1 MHFDL
6 IVIGAGLAGLM
17 AAKTACEAGARVLV
31 VGKGTGAV
39 CLFTQGI
46 DLLGV
51 IPRELPMEEGIRQW
65 IEANPHHPYA
75 RVTWPGVQGAL
86 SSFLALFPG
95 PYTFEAIGEGNCL
108 VPTGAG
114 TYRPT
119 YLVPTTMCA
128 GIAFP
133 RGSALIVGFRGF
145 KDYSAAYVGHQFQ
158 CRSVTLPLPEE
169 PHQGSLAA
177 AMARLLE
184 KRSFREAAA
193 REIRR
198 HLHAETRVG
207 LPAILGLRDPAGV
220 LHSLEDLLGI
230 QVFEMPILPPSIPG
244 LRIFNRFQTHLL
256 EQGATVLLGHA
267 VVSAT
272 VRKGYCTEIQVAHP
286 PLSNAFRADRYLL
299 ATGRF
304 IGGGLLAREDR
315 IVETVFDLPL
325 FQPESRDLWFQKSFL
340 SEHLNPVHHAGVMTD
355 TSLHPVDAQGERL
368 LHNVWVAGTIL
379 AHHHCIGNKSREGIE
394 LATGWMAARRALA
407 A

>member
-133 RGSALIVGFRGF
+133 RRSAATGGADIDKPRHRAAKSPPNSRKAPGSAGL
-145 KDYSAAYVGHQFQ
+145 SAEKTQALHHQ
-158 CRSVTLPLPEE
+158 RAE
-169 PHQGSLAA
+169 
-177 AMARLLE
+177 AR
-184 KRSFREAAA
+184 
-193 REIRR
+193 
-198 HLHAETRVG
+198 H
-207 LPAILGLRDPAGV
+207 
-220 LHSLEDLLGI
+220 
-230 QVFEMPILPPSIPG
+230 
-244 LRIFNRFQTHLL
+244 
-256 EQGATVLLGHA
+256 
-267 VVSAT
+267 
-272 VRKGYCTEIQVAHP
+272 HP
-286 PLSNAFRADRYLL
+286 
-299 ATGRF
+299 
-304 IGGGLLAREDR
+304 
-315 IVETVFDLPL
+315 
-325 FQPESRDLWFQKSFL
+325 
-340 SEHLNPVHHAGVMTD
+340 
-355 TSLHPVDAQGERL
+355 
-368 LHNVWVAGTIL
+368 
-379 AHHHCIGNKSREGIE
+379 
-394 LATGWMAARRALA
+394 
-407 A
+407 